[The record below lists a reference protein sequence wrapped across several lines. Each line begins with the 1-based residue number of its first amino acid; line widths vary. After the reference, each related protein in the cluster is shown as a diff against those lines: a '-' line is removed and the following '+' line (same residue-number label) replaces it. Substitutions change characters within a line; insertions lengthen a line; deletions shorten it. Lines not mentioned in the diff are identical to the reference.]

1 MKKEIHYIIQE
12 IFVETCQQKRGENLK
27 KIMNEYI
34 NFLRKEFQE
43 SGI

>member
-1 MKKEIHYIIQE
+1 MEKKIHYIIQE

-34 NFLRKEFQE
+34 NFVKKQCQE